1 MLSYHDLIYL
11 FHIFVVGPLLVYIG
25 YYKEKVDTKIFDIL
39 LGLGAFIIIYMI
51 YKLVSIKMMQYNY
64 KTI

>member
-1 MLSYHDLIYL
+1 MLSYYDLIYL
-11 FHIFVVGPLLVYIG
+11 FHIIVIGPLLVYVG
-25 YYKEKVDTKIFDIL
+25 YYKEKVDPKIFDIL

-51 YKLVSIKMMQYNY
+51 YKLVSIKMMQY

>member
-11 FHIFVVGPLLVYIG
+11 FHIFVIGPLLVYVG
-25 YYKEKVDTKIFDIL
+25 FYKEKVDPKIFDIL

-51 YKLVSIKMMQYNY
+51 YKLVSIKMMQY